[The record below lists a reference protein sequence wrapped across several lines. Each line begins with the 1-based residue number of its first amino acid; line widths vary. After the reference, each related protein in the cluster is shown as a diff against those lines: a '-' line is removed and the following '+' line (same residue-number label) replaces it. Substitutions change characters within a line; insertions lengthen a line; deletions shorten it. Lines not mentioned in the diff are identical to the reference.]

1 MTRAR
6 PSLESI
12 ISRHIEA
19 HVQPIS
25 QTLTVEGAAA
35 TAGVCKDRVREA
47 LAVLV
52 AGGYVAIDVEDRG
65 RRTKWH
71 RSVKPYRDN

>member
-19 HVQPIS
+19 HGEPIS
-25 QTLTVEGAAA
+25 QRLTVEGGAV
-35 TAGVCKDRVREA
+35 TAGVCKDRVRRV
-47 LAVLV
+47 LAELV
-52 AGGYVAIDVEDRG
+52 AEGYVAIEIGANG
-65 RRTKWH
+65 RKRF
-71 RSVKPYRDN
+71 RSIKPYRDN